1 MAARA
6 LPPGVA
12 VRRWT
17 RRDGTVIETYT
28 VRFKDVDGT
37 KRRRSFDTVDDALDF
52 QAKRRSAQRWRPE
65 ELRQEQAGRL
75 TLGEFFE
82 RWWLDHA
89 MVELK
94 RSTLAVY
101 RCLWEAH
108 AEPRV
113 AGMPM
118 RDIDARRVVTFRG
131 DLIAAGVGPTSIV
144 KTMSMLQ
151 RVSATRSSTA
161 RSRSTRSRRCRSR
174 RRARRARRGRSRRWR
189 SSASRS
195 TSTCAAM
202 G

>member
-1 MAARA
+1 MAGRA

-17 RRDGTVIETYT
+17 RRDGTITETYT
-28 VRFKDVDGT
+28 VRFKDIDGT

-52 QAKRRSAQRWRPE
+52 RAKRRSARRWRPE

-82 RWWLDHA
+82 PWWLDHA

-94 RSTLAVY
+94 RSTLSVY

-108 AEPRV
+108 VEARL
-113 AGMPM
+113 ALLPM
-118 RDIDARRVVTFRG
+118 REIDARRVVAFRG
-131 DLIAAGVGPTSIV
+131 DLLAAGVGRTSIV
-144 KTMSMLQ
+144 KTMSMFQ

-161 RSRSTRSRRCRSR
+161 R
-174 RRARRARRGRSRRWR
+174 
-189 SSASRS
+189 
-195 TSTCAAM
+195 
-202 G
+202 